1 MIITISENCHED
13 LNEINTSKSF
23 RTVSGAWYVLDKFS
37 LLLLF
42 IASVG
47 RVNRVTYVMSDGRV
61 LVFAPPQTR
70 R

>member
-1 MIITISENCHED
+1 M
-13 LNEINTSKSF
+13 